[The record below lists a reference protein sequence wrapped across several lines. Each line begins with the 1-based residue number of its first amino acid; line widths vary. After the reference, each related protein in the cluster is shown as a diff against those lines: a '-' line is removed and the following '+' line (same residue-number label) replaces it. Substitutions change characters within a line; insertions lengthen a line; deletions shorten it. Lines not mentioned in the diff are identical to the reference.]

1 MEFQGFDLIQI
12 FDYDPDLLEGLD
24 DATAERVRQGVAA
37 RRMWTE
43 PGTWRP
49 RFGPGETRGHLGLLV
64 IDGLLVRTVR
74 LAGRGASEVV
84 GPGDLIRPWDAD
96 DALGSVESTSEWLVL
111 QPTTFAGLDEQF
123 GRHIAAWP
131 TITAQLL
138 SRSVRRCRTLVHQA
152 AIAHVRHAEKRV
164 LLALWQLGD
173 RWGKVTT
180 DGVVVP
186 VPLTHQLLAQITC
199 LQRPTVSAALGH
211 LSAAGEV
218 SPRRDGGWVL
228 HGAPPDLPPGDAES
242 WVAARRR
249 PPAGR
254 GMAEAA
260 PEDVIRMTFSPIG

>member
-1 MEFQGFDLIQI
+1 MEFQGFDLIRI
-12 FDYDPDLLEGLD
+12 FDYDPDLLEGLE
-24 DATAERVRQGVAA
+24 DATAELVRHRVAA
-37 RRMWTE
+37 RRMWAE

-74 LAGRGASEVV
+74 LAGREASEVV

-96 DALGSVESTSEWLVL
+96 DALGSVESTSEWRVL
-111 QPTTFAGLDEQF
+111 QPTTFAALDEQF
-123 GRHIAAWP
+123 GRRIADWP

-152 AIAHVRHAEKRV
+152 AIAHVRHAETRV
-164 LLALWQLGD
+164 LLALWQLAD

-180 DGVVVP
+180 EGVVVP

-211 LSAAGEV
+211 LSAAGKV
-218 SPRRDGGWVL
+218 SSRRDGGWVL
-228 HGAPPDLPPGDAES
+228 HGAPPHLPTGDAEAR
-242 WVAARRR
+242 AA
-249 PPAGR
+249 A
-254 GMAEAA
+254 
-260 PEDVIRMTFSPIG
+260 

>member
-1 MEFQGFDLIQI
+1 MEFQGLDLIRI
-12 FDYDPDLLEGLD
+12 FDYDPELLEGLD
-24 DATAERVRQGVAA
+24 GTTADLLRHRVAA
-37 RRMWTE
+37 RRMWAE

-49 RFGPGETRGHLGLLV
+49 RFAPGETRGHLGLLV

-74 LAGRGASEVV
+74 LAGREASEVV

-96 DALGSVESTSEWLVL
+96 DALGSVESMSDWRVL
-111 QPTTFAGLDEQF
+111 QPTTFAALDEQF
-123 GRHIAAWP
+123 ARRVAGWP

-152 AIAHVRHAEKRV
+152 AIAHVRHAETRV
-164 LLALWQLGD
+164 LLALWQLAD

-180 DGVVVP
+180 EGVIVP

-211 LSAAGEV
+211 LSAAGKV

-228 HGAPPDLPPGDAES
+228 HGAPPHLPAGDAQAH
-242 WVAARRR
+242 AA
-249 PPAGR
+249 A
-254 GMAEAA
+254 
-260 PEDVIRMTFSPIG
+260 